1 MVHGMSTHAYTE
13 VLIISIL
20 SNRVTFKLDSD
31 QSEILF
37 TAQTKVVGTELIK
50 ANPYTFLFI

>member
-1 MVHGMSTHAYTE
+1 MSTHAYTE